1 MNEKQMDGLCKA
13 GCIVS
18 IISSGIIMLLTIIG
32 AIITLTALSSVE
44 TASSTSG
51 GISEV
56 VATTKKITAIF
67 WIVVALLQLLPLF
80 FSINLLRGKA
90 NSNIPAGVISLIFS
104 GVIGGILI
112 LVGKYTATPVDTSVT
127 QQPTVEV

>member
-90 NSNIPAGVISLIFS
+90 NANIPAGVISLFFS

-112 LVGKYTATPVDTSVT
+112 FKLFNLIKVFI
-127 QQPTVEV
+127 